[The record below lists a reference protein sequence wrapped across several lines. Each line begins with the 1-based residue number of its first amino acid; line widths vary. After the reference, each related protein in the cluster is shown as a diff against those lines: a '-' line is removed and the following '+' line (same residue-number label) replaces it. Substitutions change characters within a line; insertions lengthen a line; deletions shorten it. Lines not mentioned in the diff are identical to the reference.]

1 MPGKESKFRKSLV
14 SWVVRL
20 EYTLFI
26 KIFENTLGFTLIW
39 LALDKMLKNETQKS
53 KKNLFICLPPIL
65 QVWELTIS
73 ADLDHVALH
82 LILLNCLC
90 DPTVYVLLSRD
101 VRTSIGDS
109 LRRTTPHRGAAVE
122 PATVVSSC
130 SE

>member
-1 MPGKESKFRKSLV
+1 M
-14 SWVVRL
+14 
-20 EYTLFI
+20 
-26 KIFENTLGFTLIW
+26 
-39 LALDKMLKNETQKS
+39 
-53 KKNLFICLPPIL
+53 FICLSPVL

-101 VRTSIGDS
+101 VRTSIGNS
-109 LRRTTPHRGAAVE
+109 LRRTTPHRGAVE
-122 PATVVSSC
+122 PATVVSSY